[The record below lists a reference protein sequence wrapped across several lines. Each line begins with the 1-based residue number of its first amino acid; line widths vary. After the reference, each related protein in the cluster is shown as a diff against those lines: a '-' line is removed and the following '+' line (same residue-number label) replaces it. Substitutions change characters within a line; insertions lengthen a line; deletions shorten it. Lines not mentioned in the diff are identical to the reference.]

1 MLLHVTAAV
10 VLALAACTVWVL
22 RESAFLGVR
31 GLLFSGL
38 WLLWYWHSAWASSVP
53 PPS

>member
-10 VLALAACTVWVL
+10 VLALAACSVWVL
-22 RESAFLGVR
+22 RESVFLGVC
-31 GLLFSGL
+31 GVLFSGL
-38 WLLWYWHSAWASSVP
+38 WLLWYWQSAGANSVP